1 MQKVVAEFDEWE
13 MDGGEEKMMVNVGE
27 PLPRVVSG
35 GAPCLQKA
43 TEATSDLKHALEKV
57 YLSRSA
63 NEDGGSCVSSS
74 SSSPYSKACVVSETV
89 VAKSAPKHATQAFM
103 FLNETPAAHVFFFVI
118 YVYIFSYFSYS
129 I

>member
-89 VAKSAPKHATQAFM
+89 VAKYR
-103 FLNETPAAHVFFFVI
+103 FLDVDICRGDISELSPILFCNIVRFLKK
-118 YVYIFSYFSYS
+118 
-129 I
+129 